1 MTMVNVAHSA
11 ALVGRKPN
19 RDLRGENAKHGAG
32 SQKERDLSLCLG
44 EPRAGESEPLS
55 SGIGRLPQ
63 PSAILKVHLPLLRSF
78 EPRARHLQTVQA
90 SENLGEESDSA
101 HLPQMPV
108 AQCENHAILHRTPL
122 T

>member
-1 MTMVNVAHSA
+1 MVNVAHSA

-19 RDLRGENAKHGAG
+19 RDLRGENAKHDAG

-44 EPRAGESEPLS
+44 APRAGESELLS

-63 PSAILKVHLPLLRSF
+63 PSAILKVYLPPMRSF
-78 EPRARHLQTVQA
+78 EPRARHLQTVRT
-90 SENLGEESDSA
+90 SESLGQESNSA
-101 HLPQMPV
+101 RLPQMPV
-108 AQCENHAILHRTPL
+108 AQRENHAILHRTPL